1 MLASS
6 FEICFCFA
14 SASRHRFPLRNLFGE
29 FLHTKIEVRVS
40 RVYLTMNNC
49 SACDEC
55 DEISGCELDF
65 AIAVLVQY
73 FGSAGYSDI

>member
-6 FEICFCFA
+6 FEFCFCFA

-29 FLHTKIEVRVS
+29 LIHKKIEVRVS
-40 RVYLTMNNC
+40 RVYLTMDNC

-55 DEISGCELDF
+55 ETRPLGVNADLRLRSLCN
-65 AIAVLVQY
+65 
-73 FGSAGYSDI
+73 SSDQ